1 MKASTASAHTVLIL
15 EATWLQQGRTLGE
28 ADNRFPYGTSR
39 SLYRAKA
46 IYMRIE
52 GDRERKASHF
62 VKGHFSPIAL
72 RPELPKGLHFLLWG
86 SGARVRLQVTAPVS
100 PPVQTLLELRVGGR
114 GSRVLY

>member
-1 MKASTASAHTVLIL
+1 MKASTATAHTVLIL

-62 VKGHFSPIAL
+62 VKGHFSPIAI
-72 RPELPKGLHFLLWG
+72 RPQCQKGSHSVLPLGQRGNYSAKSLH
-86 SGARVRLQVTAPVS
+86 PS
-100 PPVQTLLELRVGGR
+100 PPLLNF
-114 GSRVLY
+114 S